1 MKSRFKDQEEFRK
14 AKISRITAVVV
25 MIILI
30 ISFYFIFD
38 KVPGTDPFDGVRISV
53 IPKNWTIM
61 KGQDLLVDIYIDPGL
76 RPVSAVQFNLFFN
89 NSILKIKN
97 VQEGDF
103 LKINETP
110 TIFGPGK
117 VNNSGGTLLNVYGT
131 MINPGGN
138 TTIGNTFARITM
150 SSTVAG
156 SSGIELG
163 DVIIS
168 GPDSKKY
175 LVKILNVSIE
185 VMG

>member
-1 MKSRFKDQEEFRK
+1 MKSRFKDQEGIRK
-14 AKISRITAVVV
+14 EKISKITAVVV

-30 ISFYFIFD
+30 ISFYVIFD
-38 KVPGTDPFDGVRISV
+38 KFPGTAPFEGVQISV
-53 IPKNWTIM
+53 IPENRTIM

-117 VNNSGGTLLNVYGT
+117 VSNTGGTLLNVYGT
-131 MINPGGN
+131 MVKPGGN

-150 SSTVAG
+150 SSDVAG

-175 LVKILNVSIE
+175 SVKILNGSIE
-185 VMG
+185 VVE